1 MLSIVFY
8 IYTAVICTLMLVVSA
23 LVLLVTFPFDR
34 RRYLVHELSR
44 LLTNM
49 FFAVPPFWK
58 RDVRGLENV
67 DRDKA
72 YVIVINHTSMTDI
85 MALYFVPL
93 QFRWVSKREVF
104 RIPFFGQ
111 FLVLH
116 GDIAIERG
124 NGSEAMH
131 KVILKGREWLGRGV
145 SVSIFPE
152 GTRSRDG
159 EIHRFKAGAFALARE
174 AGAEILPVVMCG
186 TNTMV
191 RSNRMFNWRNTIKV
205 KILPPV
211 TAEHVART
219 DQKVLADEVRES
231 MVAALNELRSE

>member
-1 MLSIVFY
+1 MLSFIFY
-8 IYTAVICTLMLVVSA
+8 IYTAVICTLILIVSA
-23 LVLLVTFPFDR
+23 LALLVTFPFDR
-34 RRYLVHELSR
+34 RRYVVHELSR
-44 LLTNM
+44 LLVNI
-49 FFAVPPFWK
+49 FYVVPPFWR
-58 RDVRGLENV
+58 RDVRGLENLE
-67 DRDKA
+67 KGKS
-72 YVIVINHTSMTDI
+72 YVIVLNHTSMTDI

-124 NGSEAMH
+124 SGSEAML
-131 KVILKGREWLGRGV
+131 KVITKGKEWLDRGV

-174 AGAEILPVVMCG
+174 AGVEILPVVMYG

-191 RSNRMFNWRNTIKV
+191 RSNRLFNWRNTIKI

-211 TAEHVART
+211 PAEKVASD
-219 DQKVLADEVRES
+219 DQKVLAEEVHDN